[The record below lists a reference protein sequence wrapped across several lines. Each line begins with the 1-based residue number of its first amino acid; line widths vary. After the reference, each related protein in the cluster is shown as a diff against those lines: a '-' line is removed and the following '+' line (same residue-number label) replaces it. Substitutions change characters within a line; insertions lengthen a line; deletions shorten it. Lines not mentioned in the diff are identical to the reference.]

1 MTYELP
7 IFYILPTRKISQFL
21 AGVVRLVKGGWN
33 GNPGQIEVWCTTT
46 GWSHL
51 LVSPNSLFPYSSQEF
66 DTHRIIEHNLA
77 LIIYLL
83 PILVLIPSTNKII
96 WLMPLTGMGFPHGAV
111 VENPPANA
119 GDSRDMVST
128 PVGKS
133 PWRKWQ
139 PTPASLPGKFYVEES
154 SGLQFMGQTWLSDL
168 STHTHPGREE
178 VISTETGET
187 KRWDLTGQDQS
198 NCLPHVCLVP
208 TSLSRHR
215 ILCNKKDAEFT
226 WICHSLACDF
236 GK

>member
-1 MTYELP
+1 MGREE
-7 IFYILPTRKISQFL
+7 
-21 AGVVRLVKGGWN
+21 VVVEVKWK
-33 GNPGQIEVWCTTT
+33 
-46 GWSHL
+46 
-51 LVSPNSLFPYSSQEF
+51 QEQTQDRVF
-66 DTHRIIEHNLA
+66 QMSREEIQNTDRTWDK
-77 LIIYLL
+77 
-83 PILVLIPSTNKII
+83 NKIAALYFNKS
-96 WLMPLTGMGFPHGAV
+96 WKRKSYPHGAV

-119 GDSRDMVST
+119 GDSRDVVST

-133 PWRKWQ
+133 LWRKWQ

-208 TSLSRHR
+208 TSHSRHR

>member
-1 MTYELP
+1 MGREEV
-7 IFYILPTRKISQFL
+7 
-21 AGVVRLVKGGWN
+21 AVEVKWKQE
-33 GNPGQIEVWCTTT
+33 QIQDRVFQMSREETQNTDRTW
-46 GWSHL
+46 
-51 LVSPNSLFPYSSQEF
+51 
-66 DTHRIIEHNLA
+66 DK
-77 LIIYLL
+77 
-83 PILVLIPSTNKII
+83 NKIAALYFNKS
-96 WLMPLTGMGFPHGAV
+96 WKRKSYPHGAV

-119 GDSRDMVST
+119 GDSRDVVST

-139 PTPASLPGKFYVEES
+139 PTPVSLPGKFYVEES

-208 TSLSRHR
+208 TSLSRRR